1 MLAQRWMRGALL
13 GTLGLLLSLAA
24 AQAPARAIGI
34 SAEITPIGVDSYR
47 ATYSVHNDGSLG
59 SGVPV
64 LLFDLF
70 FDPAD
75 YLESSLSIV
84 SPASVT
90 SEWDELLLASA
101 PGVSAAYDALAL
113 GAGVPDGATST
124 GFAVE
129 FQWLN
134 AARLPGSQAFAIYD
148 PDTFEPLETGDTV
161 VVPEPRTLTLLG
173 SCIAFL
179 AASRRTRRMRSSAI
193 HRGP

>member
-1 MLAQRWMRGALL
+1 MLARRWIRGALL
-13 GTLGLLLSLAA
+13 GTLGFLLSLAA

-84 SPASVT
+84 SPASV
-90 SEWDELLLASA
+90 SSDWDELLLASA
-101 PGVSAAYDALAL
+101 PAVPAAYDALAL
-113 GAGVPDGATST
+113 GAGIPDGATAMS
-124 GFAVE
+124 FAVE
-129 FQWLN
+129 FHWLN
-134 AARLPGSQAFAIYD
+134 TARLPGSQAFAIYD
-148 PDTFEPLETGDTV
+148 PDTFELLETGDTV
-161 VVPEPRTLTLLG
+161 VVPEPGTFALLG
-173 SCIAFL
+173 GCL
-179 AASRRTRRMRSSAI
+179 AVLTATRRTRRTRSSPAP
-193 HRGP
+193 RRP